1 MTKNAGTQSLP
12 EYLIRDIL
20 RRLEVKSL
28 IRFQCVSKQWK
39 TLINAPSFI
48 AEHLRRQSPCLLFQ
62 GEAHRNLQLRLLDR
76 DLQAREMQVQPSV
89 FGLES
94 PKIVGS
100 SNGLLCL
107 RIEKE
112 LHLSTILL
120 WNPAIRELRITPRL
134 LGRRSWKSVD
144 HNILEGIRLK
154 GSRVIANGVMFWH
167 VGNDDADMI
176 LSFDIAMEVLTLI
189 PFPVV
194 ANRDLCIKL
203 AVYGNKLAML
213 VKDCSWRNSK
223 PECIDLWVM
232 DEGDVAGSYGH
243 EKRSWTKKC
252 NTFPCK
258 GLKMNQ
264 SSLSSY
270 ATWCSDAYG
279 VVSNESER
287 IHLKSDCVTA
297 NGAMFWHGAK
307 GDADMIVSFDMAT
320 EVFTLIPLPVL
331 SNPNLCFRLA
341 VYEKKLAML
350 VKRGLL
356 ENSKSVVMWVMDKGD
371 EAGSNGERW
380 SWTEKCNTTFPC
392 EVDPLRIWKHGIVC
406 NVIEYGKSRIALF
419 NVDSSEF
426 NMLVVHDSY
435 ECFDYVESL
444 VPFRG
449 KEVEC
454 NIYVGFEE
462 PFISAVEGD
471 ELKLTLIFV

>member
-76 DLQAREMQVQPSV
+76 DLQARDMQVQPSV

-134 LGRRSWKSVD
+134 LGRRMDFLNVGFGFSPIINDYKVVVIRRPDYYNRPPHVDVYSLTSGSWKSVD

-176 LSFDIAMEVLTLI
+176 LSFDIAMEVLALI

-213 VKDCSWRNSK
+213 VKDYSWRNSK

-232 DEGDVAGSYGH
+232 DEGDVASSYGH

-258 GLKMNQ
+258 VHPRMIWN
-264 SSLSSY
+264 
-270 ATWCSDAYG
+270 
-279 VVSNESER
+279 NE
-287 IHLKSDCVTA
+287 
-297 NGAMFWHGAK
+297 
-307 GDADMIVSFDMAT
+307 
-320 EVFTLIPLPVL
+320 
-331 SNPNLCFRLA
+331 
-341 VYEKKLAML
+341 
-350 VKRGLL
+350 
-356 ENSKSVVMWVMDKGD
+356 
-371 EAGSNGERW
+371 
-380 SWTEKCNTTFPC
+380 
-392 EVDPLRIWKHGIVC
+392 IVC
-406 NVIEYGKSRIALF
+406 QVWEHEKPRIALF
-419 NVDSSEF
+419 NVTTSEF
-426 NMLVVHDSY
+426 HITGMHDSK
-435 ECFDYVESL
+435 CFDYVESL
-444 VPFRG
+444 VR
-449 KEVEC
+449 
-454 NIYVGFEE
+454 VG
-462 PFISAVEGD
+462 GN
-471 ELKLTLIFV
+471 KLYATFT